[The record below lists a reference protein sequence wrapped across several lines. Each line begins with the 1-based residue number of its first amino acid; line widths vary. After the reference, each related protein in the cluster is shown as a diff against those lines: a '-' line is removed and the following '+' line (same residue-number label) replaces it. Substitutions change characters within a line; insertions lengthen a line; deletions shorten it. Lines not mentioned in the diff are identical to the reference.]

1 MNGFKDIKL
10 ITQIVTSVQI
20 SNSIFS
26 LCFKPFTIN
35 LRPKDFIIYS
45 TTHSQPIGLVLR
57 GRSIK
62 TQLLLNNIES
72 ISSLIA
78 FTIESYIFSEVQNF
92 QKLQDHFP
100 QRIPWI
106 FNQDYTFITFNKV
119 NRSFTRNKIW
129 IKILFISQTF
139 TPPLFTW

>member
-1 MNGFKDIKL
+1 MNDFKDIKL

-20 SNSIFS
+20 SNSIFF
-26 LCFKPFTIN
+26 LCFKPFNIN

-78 FTIESYIFSEVQNF
+78 FTIESYIFSEAQNF